1 MAYFLKIEKIVH
13 TWHKGS
19 RVHDVV
25 FQDKEDSAGVT

>member
-1 MAYFLKIEKIVH
+1 MAYFLKIGLPIH

-19 RVHDVV
+19 RVHHVV